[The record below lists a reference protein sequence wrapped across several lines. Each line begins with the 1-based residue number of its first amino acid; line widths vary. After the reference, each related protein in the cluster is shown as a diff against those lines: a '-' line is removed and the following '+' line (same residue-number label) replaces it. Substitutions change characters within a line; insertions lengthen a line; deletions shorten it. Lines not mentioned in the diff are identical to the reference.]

1 MNFPLQIQKLAA
13 LQPDKPALVDMINRG
28 GMKIYPREVEE
39 ILYRHPAIMEAAVV
53 GIPDALSGEA
63 VKAFIVFKE
72 GQQAK
77 AADIKKLCNE
87 HLANFKVPKSIEF
100 VEVLPKTATGKVL
113 KTELRKAN
121 N

>member
-1 MNFPLQIQKLAA
+1 
-13 LQPDKPALVDMINRG
+13 MIIIEYYC
-28 GMKIYPREVEE
+28 KYI
-39 ILYRHPAIMEAAVV
+39 
-53 GIPDALSGEA
+53 
-63 VKAFIVFKE
+63 KFI
-72 GQQAK
+72 QAK
-77 AADIKKLCNE
+77 AADIKKFCNE